1 MKTIV
6 TYKSKTGF
14 SKKYAQWIAE
24 ELKCEMVSYEKAS
37 TASLQYYDCVI
48 YGGGIYAGKI
58 GGLKKIKDL
67 LVNKTNIKLIVFAT
81 GATPI
86 AAEEVINTIW
96 KGNFTE
102 DELKIIPHFYMQSGL
117 NYEKM
122 GFFDRLLMKVFSKM
136 LSKKEDKG
144 PVEEGTQL
152 AIASSHDISSK
163 KYIEPLIQYVKM
175 QMQ

>member
-6 TYKSKTGF
+6 IYKSKTGF

-24 ELKCEMVSYEKAS
+24 ELKCDISSYEKVSVAVIGE
-37 TASLQYYDCVI
+37 YDCII
-48 YGGGIYAGKI
+48 YGGGIYAGRI

-81 GATPI
+81 GATPL
-86 AAEEVINTIW
+86 AADEVIDTTW

-117 NYEKM
+117 NYERM

-136 LSKKEDKG
+136 LSKREDKG

-163 KYIEPLIQYVKM
+163 KYIEPLVQYVKM
-175 QMQ
+175 QRQ

>member
-6 TYKSKTGF
+6 IYKSKTGF

-24 ELKCEMVSYEKAS
+24 ELKCDISSYERVSVAVIGE
-37 TASLQYYDCVI
+37 YDCII

-58 GGLKKIKDL
+58 GGLKKIKDF
-67 LVNKTNIKLIVFAT
+67 LVDKPKLKLIAYAT
-81 GATPI
+81 GATPL
-86 AAEEVINTIW
+86 AAEEVINTVW

-102 DELKIIPHFYMQSGL
+102 EELRTIPHFYMQSGL

-122 GFFDRLLMKVFSKM
+122 GFFDRILMKAFSKM
-136 LSKKEDKG
+136 LSKKEDKTS
-144 PVEEGTQL
+144 EEAGTQL
-152 AIASSHDISSK
+152 AITGSHDISSK

-175 QMQ
+175 